1 MYSRNV
7 NGQVLSFGVSGKLI
21 RNTLVM
27 YDRETESLWG
37 QILGEAIEGP
47 LAGSRLTFVPAV
59 HVTWSE
65 WRTQHPDTLALVKGY
80 TGQRGAYRSY
90 FNSPS
95 AGVLGES
102 TYDARLYPK
111 EFVVGV
117 EGEQETVA
125 YPFSVLNLQPVLND
139 TLDGVTP
146 IVVVFDVE
154 SGGAAVWRR
163 QLAGQPLT
171 FSQDATGR
179 LQDEET
185 NSIWDGFTGRA
196 VSGPAAGEQLQ
207 AVKFTR
213 VFWFGWKDWYPQ
225 TRLYT
230 LPTE

>member
-7 NGQVLSFGVSGKLI
+7 NGQVLRFGVSGKLI

-47 LAGSRLTFVPAV
+47 LTGSRLTFVPAV

-65 WRTQHPDTLALVKGY
+65 WRAQHPDTLALVKGY

-102 TYDARLYPK
+102 SYDDRLYPK

-117 EGEQETVA
+117 EGAQETIA
-125 YPFSVLNLQPVLND
+125 YPFSVLNEQPVIND
-139 TLDGVTP
+139 LLDGAIP
-146 IVVVFDVE
+146 IVVVFDIS
-154 SGGAAVWRR
+154 SGGAAVWQREA
-163 QLAGQPLT
+163 AGQTLT
-171 FSQDATGR
+171 FTQDAAGR
-179 LQDEET
+179 LIDTET
-185 NSIWDGFTGRA
+185 GSVWDGFTGQA
-196 VSGPAAGEQLQ
+196 VSGTAAGEQLE

-225 TRLYT
+225 TRLYS
-230 LPTE
+230 LAP